1 MGCLNVLFVY
11 KYKSDSA
18 INMSSLLEIEVAK
31 AVFPTPGFPCKITPL
46 DLNNFDNGSALFKV
60 ILDTMLSIK
69 ERQPPISFAT
79 FSIHSISKK
88 EI

>member
-1 MGCLNVLFVY
+1 
-11 KYKSDSA
+11 
-18 INMSSLLEIEVAK
+18 
-31 AVFPTPGFPCKITPL
+31 
-46 DLNNFDNGSALFKV
+46 LFKV

-69 ERQPPISFAT
+69 ERQPPISFTT